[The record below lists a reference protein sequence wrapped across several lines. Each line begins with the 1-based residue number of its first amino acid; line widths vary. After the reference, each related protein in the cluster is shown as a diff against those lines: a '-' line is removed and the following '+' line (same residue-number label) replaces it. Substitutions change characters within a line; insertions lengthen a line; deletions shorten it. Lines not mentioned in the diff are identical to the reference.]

1 MIRRLRQVVK
11 TPPSHGGFK
20 GSNPLGVTNKA
31 INKGRCVR
39 QRPFEFKE
47 GFTLTEEEIRS
58 AIKQTVEQVRE
69 KNPMA
74 PSITNTVTQ
83 DFVANAQLAVGGSAA
98 MLYLADECESI
109 AKIAPAFYIN
119 MGTAMPFYAET
130 LPKTARALQENKTP
144 WVLDPVGIGLSEL
157 RTDILKQFK
166 DFKPSIVRGNASEI
180 IALAKL
186 WGLVEKGGQVRGV
199 DSTEKVSSAKTAA
212 IRLAKFIGGAV
223 AVSGEEDFVTDG
235 KETISC
241 AGGSE
246 LFTKITGSG
255 CALGGVMAIYLTSA
269 TPFIAAL
276 TATTIF
282 NQAGTKAAA
291 EFETPASFKVA
302 FLDNLYELTA
312 NEVADNFRVVGS
324 METIFDF
331 SLQAPELKNIL
342 G

>member
-1 MIRRLRQVVK
+1 M
-11 TPPSHGGFK
+11 
-20 GSNPLGVTNKA
+20 
-31 INKGRCVR
+31 
-39 QRPFEFKE
+39 
-47 GFTLTEEEIRS
+47 TETEIRS
-58 AIKQTVEQVRE
+58 AIAQAVNAVRE

-98 MLYLADECESI
+98 MLYLADECEEI

-130 LPKTARALQENKTP
+130 LPRTAQALQRNKKP

-157 RTDILKQFK
+157 RTKILKQFK

-186 WGLVEKGGQVRGV
+186 WGLVEAGGQVRGV
-199 DSTEKVSSAKTAA
+199 DSTEKVSAAKTAA
-212 IRLAKFIGGAV
+212 IKLAKFTGGTV
-223 AVSGEEDFVTDG
+223 AVSGEEDLITDG
-235 KETISC
+235 DKTILC

-255 CALGGVMAIYLTSA
+255 CALGGVMAIYLTVAS
-269 TPFIAAL
+269 PFIAAL
-276 TATTIF
+276 TATTMF
-282 NQAGTKAAA
+282 NLAGTKAAA
-291 EFETPASFKVA
+291 EYNTPASFKIE

-312 NEVADNFRVVGS
+312 NEVSDNFRVVGS
-324 METIFDF
+324 MEKIFDF
-331 SLQAPELKNIL
+331 SLQAPEIKNIL

>member
-1 MIRRLRQVVK
+1 M
-11 TPPSHGGFK
+11 
-20 GSNPLGVTNKA
+20 
-31 INKGRCVR
+31 
-39 QRPFEFKE
+39 
-47 GFTLTEEEIRS
+47 TEQEISS
-58 AIKQTVEQVRE
+58 AIALAIKAVRE

-98 MLYLADECESI
+98 MLYLADECEEI
-109 AKIAPAFYIN
+109 AKVASAFYIN

-130 LPKTARALQENKTP
+130 LPRAAQALQANGTP
-144 WVLDPVGIGLSEL
+144 WVLDPVGIGLSSL

-166 DFKPSIVRGNASEI
+166 EFKPTIIRGNASEI

-186 WGLVEKGGQVRGV
+186 WGLIATPGGQVRGV

-212 IRLAKFIGGAV
+212 IALAKFTGGAV

-235 KETISC
+235 KEEILC

-255 CALGGVMAIYLTSA
+255 CALGGIMAIYLTVAS
-269 TPFIAAL
+269 PFIAAL
-276 TATTIF
+276 TATTMF
-282 NQAGTKAAA
+282 NLAGTKAAA
-291 EFETPASFKVA
+291 EVSTPASFKIN
-302 FLDNLYELTA
+302 FLDSLYELTA
-312 NEVADNFRVVGS
+312 EEVANNFRVVGS
-324 METIFDF
+324 FENMFNF

>member
-1 MIRRLRQVVK
+1 MTENQIRAAMA
-11 TPPSHGGFK
+11 
-20 GSNPLGVTNKA
+20 KA
-31 INKGRCVR
+31 IADVH
-39 QRPFEFKE
+39 
-47 GFTLTEEEIRS
+47 
-58 AIKQTVEQVRE
+58 E
-69 KNPMA
+69 KNPLA

-98 MLYLADECESI
+98 MLYQADECEEM
-109 AKIAPAFYIN
+109 AKVAPAFLIN
-119 MGTAMPFYAET
+119 MGTVMPFYAET
-130 LPKTARALQENKTP
+130 LPRTARALCENRTP
-144 WVLDPVGIGLSEL
+144 WVLDPVGIGMAEL
-157 RTDILKQFK
+157 RTKILLQFK
-166 DFKPSIVRGNASEI
+166 NFKPTIIRGNASEI

-186 WGLVEKGGQVRGV
+186 WQLIDAAQIGKVRGV
-199 DSTEKVSSAKTAA
+199 DSTEKVSTAKPAA
-212 IRLAKFIGGAV
+212 IALAKFTGGAV

-235 KETISC
+235 KDKQLC

-255 CALGGVMAIYLTSA
+255 CALGGVMAVYAAVA

-302 FLDNLYELTA
+302 FLDELYTLDA
-312 NEVADNFRVVGS
+312 QEVSGNFRVVGS
-324 METIFDF
+324 LEEIFDF
-331 SLQAPELKNIL
+331 ALQAPEIKNIL